1 MNEYTQLI
9 DDFINNKL
17 GKILFTGFN
26 TFVNGIKFLGK
37 IIKEKLLILNIHSFI
52 LNILSIMT
60 VLILTY
66 GILLLNT
73 RIHLNLIYNPLQ
85 TLLNVLNDNIV
96 LVLYFVLIM
105 IFGMIHKSFI
115 DRYINLFVR
124 IGYKDN
130 NGNIPKIKNYTFF
143 HKGISQ
149 ITIKTSITQIYLEK
163 YIDKMELHT
172 GLKVLY
178 INQLSTCKYLIEFC
192 TNELFD
198 LINKEDEKEIINF
211 KNPELSISDRLKGVF
226 DYLEMDIHDIKI
238 IEKVI
243 STTIYFN
250 SSIDIM
256 KMNHILPEI
265 KARLKNNSLILKV
278 ANVYHFDYM
287 FQLIKNIKQITYLKI
302 LSEVYMDLI
311 NYDIPLL
318 LGVDMDGQIR
328 HIDIK
333 NSVHYLIGGT
343 TGSGKTNNV
352 HNIICTMLL
361 SDKNISMI
369 IIDTKKDMCCY
380 DNIDN
385 VLRLDV
391 DDIDKVIQL
400 FELLKAEMKNRTT
413 LFTKYKFCD
422 NIEKYNNLSEEKLPY
437 VVIFIE
443 EYAELLTRCDK
454 TQSGIIE
461 EYVKSLTQL
470 SRSLGFKIFISTQSP
485 RKEVLTS
492 TIKTNCPNRQC
503 FMVGDINE
511 SNIMLGNKNGVDISQ
526 IGQYIHRIEGKDEY
540 LQSVYIPDSEKEMI
554 IDYLEQKNINPDE
567 IENIEP
573 DKITLE
579 KKPVLKRIK

>member
-1 MNEYTQLI
+1 MNEYTQLV

-17 GKILFTGFN
+17 GKMLFTGFN
-26 TFVNGIKFLGK
+26 TFINGIKFLGK

-52 LNILSIMT
+52 LNILTIMT

-73 RIHLNLIYNPLQ
+73 RVRLNIIYNPLQ
-85 TLLNVLNDNIV
+85 TLINVLNDNIV
-96 LVLYFVLIM
+96 LCSYFILLM

-115 DRYINLFVR
+115 DRYTNMFIQ

-143 HKGISQ
+143 KKGIFQ
-149 ITIKTSITQIYLEK
+149 IVIKTSITQIYLEK

-192 TNELFD
+192 TNEVFD
-198 LINKEDEKEIINF
+198 LINQEDEKEIINF
-211 KNPELSISDRLKGVF
+211 KNPELTISDRLKGVF
-226 DYLEMDIHDIKI
+226 DYLDMDIHDIKA

-250 SSIDIM
+250 SSIDVM

-265 KARLKNNSLILKV
+265 KARLKNNSLILKI
-278 ANVYHFDYM
+278 ANNYQYDYM
-287 FQLIKNIKQITYLKI
+287 LQLIKNISQITYLKV
-302 LSEVYMDLI
+302 LTEVYNDL
-311 NYDIPLL
+311 NKYDIPLL

-328 HIDIK
+328 HIDLK

-361 SDKNISMI
+361 SNKNISMI
-369 IIDTKKDMCCY
+369 IIDTKKDMYCY
-380 DNIDN
+380 NNIDN
-385 VLRLDV
+385 VLRIDV
-391 DDIDKVIQL
+391 DDIDKIIQL
-400 FELLKAEMKNRTT
+400 FEMLKTEMIRRTEIYT
-413 LFTKYKFCD
+413 DFKFCD
-422 NIEKYNNLSEEKLPY
+422 SLEKYNKLSGENLPY
-437 VVIFIE
+437 IVIFIE
-443 EYAELLTRCDK
+443 EYAELLTRCNK

-470 SRSLGFKIFISTQSP
+470 SRSLGYKIFISTQSP

-540 LQSVYIPDSEKEMI
+540 LQSVYIPDNEKETI
-554 IDYLEQKNINPDE
+554 INYLEQRNVNIDKL
-567 IENIEP
+567 ENIEP
-573 DKITLE
+573 EKITLE